1 MNNMENYTILKT
13 LILSILKFQRVLI
26 LSTHDKYLATD
37 LLTNITGR
45 VEVSKQRDYSFPV
58 TFTGLSRSD
67 QPKCMT
73 FIELPLLRNNQD
85 IMDVT
90 IQLRER
96 CFNTTLFYIEWHQW
110 DEILASEDFQL
121 LLAYIKL
128 NANDVLK
135 SFRILIVQDFYD
147 TTDKSQ
153 ILNEL
158 EDAFKEIFKS
168 GFTNNQVIY

>member
-1 MNNMENYTILKT
+1 MLTI
-13 LILSILKFQRVLI
+13 LILSILNFQRVLI

-37 LLTNITGR
+37 LLTKIEGR

-58 TFTGLSRSD
+58 TFTGFSRSD

-96 CFNTTLFYIEWHQW
+96 CFNTTLFYIEWGQW

-128 NANDVLK
+128 NADEVLK

>member
-1 MNNMENYTILKT
+1 MTI
-13 LILSILKFQRVLI
+13 LILSILNFQRLLI
-26 LSTHDKYLATD
+26 LSTHDKYLATN
-37 LLTNITGR
+37 LLTKIEGR
-45 VEVSKQRDYSFPV
+45 VAVSKQRDYSFPV
-58 TFTGLSRSD
+58 TFTGFSRSD
-67 QPKCMT
+67 QPKCIT

-96 CFNTTLFYIEWHQW
+96 CFNTTLFYIEWYKW
-110 DEILASEDFQL
+110 DDILVSEDFQL

-128 NANDVLK
+128 NSNEVLK

-153 ILNEL
+153 IQNEL

-168 GFTNNQVIY
+168 GFTNNQVR

>member
-1 MNNMENYTILKT
+1 
-13 LILSILKFQRVLI
+13 
-26 LSTHDKYLATD
+26 
-37 LLTNITGR
+37 
-45 VEVSKQRDYSFPV
+45 
-58 TFTGLSRSD
+58 
-67 QPKCMT
+67 
-73 FIELPLLRNNQD
+73 
-85 IMDVT
+85 MDVT

-96 CFNTTLFYIEWHQW
+96 CFNATLFYIEWGQW

-128 NANDVLK
+128 NADEVLK

>member
-1 MNNMENYTILKT
+1 MT
-13 LILSILKFQRVLI
+13 L
-26 LSTHDKYLATD
+26 
-37 LLTNITGR
+37 
-45 VEVSKQRDYSFPV
+45 
-58 TFTGLSRSD
+58 
-67 QPKCMT
+67 
-73 FIELPLLRNNQD
+73 IELPLLRNNQD

-96 CFNTTLFYIEWHQW
+96 CFNTTLFYIEWYKW
-110 DEILASEDFQL
+110 DDILVSEDFQL

-128 NANDVLK
+128 NSNEVLK

-153 ILNEL
+153 IQNEL

-168 GFTNNQVIY
+168 GFTNNQVR

>member
-1 MNNMENYTILKT
+1 
-13 LILSILKFQRVLI
+13 
-26 LSTHDKYLATD
+26 
-37 LLTNITGR
+37 
-45 VEVSKQRDYSFPV
+45 
-58 TFTGLSRSD
+58 
-67 QPKCMT
+67 MT

-96 CFNTTLFYIEWHQW
+96 CFNTTLFYIEWGQW

-128 NANDVLK
+128 NADEVLK

-168 GFTNNQVIY
+168 GFTNNQVIYLLISIYLADFERIHSLNGLMIKNYDVINSKFRDFMNYFRLLFRLLLLALLDSNHC

>member
-1 MNNMENYTILKT
+1 
-13 LILSILKFQRVLI
+13 
-26 LSTHDKYLATD
+26 
-37 LLTNITGR
+37 
-45 VEVSKQRDYSFPV
+45 
-58 TFTGLSRSD
+58 
-67 QPKCMT
+67 MT

-96 CFNTTLFYIEWHQW
+96 CFNTTLFYIEWGQW

-128 NANDVLK
+128 NADEVLK

-153 ILNEL
+153 VLNEL
-158 EDAFKEIFKS
+158 EDAFKEIFTS
-168 GFTNNQVIY
+168 GFTNNQVHNLLLICRFF